1 MPYSIYASLNLGP
14 VEETDV
20 IIQLA
25 DRSNIY
31 SKRVVEDV
39 LVQVNELIFPTDFYV
54 LEMENNTSPNAIPIL
69 LGQPFFKTDRTKIDV
84 HARSFTMEF
93 DREKI
98 RFNIFE
104 AMRYPS
110 DVHSV
115 FEIDVIDELSQ
126 CILDLHGEEE
136 IEVAISEAIT
146 SN

>member
-1 MPYSIYASLNLGP
+1 
-14 VEETDV
+14 
-20 IIQLA
+20 
-25 DRSNIY
+25 
-31 SKRVVEDV
+31 
-39 LVQVNELIFPTDFYV
+39 
-54 LEMENNTSPNAIPIL
+54 
-69 LGQPFFKTDRTKIDV
+69 
-84 HARSFTMEF
+84 MEF